1 MWIYGGSYYGGTS
14 TLQVYDPKTLA
25 SEMNVIVA
33 SLQYRVASLGFL
45 YLGAEGIEG
54 NQGLL
59 DQRLAMKWIKENVA
73 RFGGNPQNITLF
85 SGKRSSWLGAIHK
98 RCQPI
103 FRNLWPPSPP
113 LSAQIKVEKT

>member
-85 SGKRSSWLGAIHK
+85 SGKRSSWFK
-98 RCQPI
+98 SDD
-103 FRNLWPPSPP
+103 FRTFRFLDVHTTTYYQSYIYA
-113 LSAQIKVEKT
+113 SSSV

>member
-85 SGKRSSWLGAIHK
+85 SGKRSSWLSQMTLGPAFRFLEIH
-98 RCQPI
+98 
-103 FRNLWPPSPP
+103 RNHSNIM
-113 LSAQIKVEKT
+113 SVCF

>member
-59 DQRLAMKWIKENVA
+59 
-73 RFGGNPQNITLF
+73 GGFQILDLIITELK
-85 SGKRSSWLGAIHK
+85 SHMT
-98 RCQPI
+98 C
-103 FRNLWPPSPP
+103 
-113 LSAQIKVEKT
+113 

>member
-59 DQRLAMKWIKENVA
+59 
-73 RFGGNPQNITLF
+73 GGFQLLDLIITELKSHMTCKKF
-85 SGKRSSWLGAIHK
+85 KVSHLWKFYLSKRILYKI
-98 RCQPI
+98 C
-103 FRNLWPPSPP
+103 SP
-113 LSAQIKVEKT
+113 V